1 MIRIVGIDHV
11 VLTVA
16 SIARTCEFYQRVL
29 GMGVETFA
37 GGRVALTFGD
47 QKFNLHE
54 TGKEFEPKARSPL
67 PGSADFCLITDTPL
81 DEVIAHLTEQNIEIE
96 LGPVARTG
104 ALGPVRSVYLR
115 DPDENL
121 IEVANYDMPT
131 DIA

>member
-16 SIARTCEFYQRVL
+16 SIARTCEFYQRAL
-29 GMGVETFA
+29 GMGIETFA

>member
-29 GMGVETFA
+29 GMGIETFA

>member
-1 MIRIVGIDHV
+1 MITIVGIDHV

-29 GMGVETFA
+29 GMGIETFA

-67 PGSADFCLITDTPL
+67 PGSADFCRLPIPPWTK
-81 DEVIAHLTEQNIEIE
+81 
-96 LGPVARTG
+96 
-104 ALGPVRSVYLR
+104 
-115 DPDENL
+115 
-121 IEVANYDMPT
+121 
-131 DIA
+131 